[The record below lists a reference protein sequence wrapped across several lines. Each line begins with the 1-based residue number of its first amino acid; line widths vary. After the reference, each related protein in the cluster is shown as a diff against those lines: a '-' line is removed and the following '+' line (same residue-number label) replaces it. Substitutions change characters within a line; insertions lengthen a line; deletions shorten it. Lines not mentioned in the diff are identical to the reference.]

1 MINPDNN
8 AAIKGKSIEVL
19 RQRSAEVDG
28 NEVFETDQQVNH
40 HEDVNE
46 PEFGLLDSK
55 VYNEGNSNK
64 SRRRNRR
71 IDIDNLVTA
80 TDQAHQGLESLGAD
94 TLQITKDY
102 VELPAAVPDSGHLV
116 LESEIQFIDEKNG
129 KKTTKSV
136 ESWEPRTVRNEADAE
151 ADGEATTTT
160 KQVVAAADAWP
171 ARTLNTVSASRTQIG
186 LDKFLQTVKVAD
198 SRPTLVSSEEEP
210 MTGKKV
216 TTTKTILDTAP
227 AFADDGTPRFV
238 TTVKHAGKDRWLK
251 VVREI
256 DDSILT
262 TTYQE
267 YHPVEYF
274 FPSYLD
280 EDQPFIILDFAD
292 DRTIMNTLKSSSQRL
307 RVTCLFET
315 TYHATLPTL
324 SSIFQ
329 FKPVDITLR
338 TTDGFID
345 ERGVIT
351 DGATITIT
359 IDSNQT
365 KLAIQLQEK
374 EITFQEYMQLINGYE
389 AEFEF
394 PPSSPSTTEYKAL
407 MGTNVLIADDMIR
420 WKYNLYRRTKVWM
433 KIPDLDTN
441 LDGNLNYS

>member
-28 NEVFETDQQVNH
+28 NEVIETDQQVNH

-71 IDIDNLVTA
+71 INVDNLVTA

-94 TLQITKDY
+94 TLEISRSY
-102 VELPAAVPDSGHLV
+102 VELPGATPDSGHLV

-136 ESWEPRTVRNEADAE
+136 EAWQPRVTVNKADPE
-151 ADGEATTTT
+151 ADGEVTTTT
-160 KQVVAAADAWP
+160 QQVVAAADAWP
-171 ARTLNTVSASRTQIG
+171 ARTLNTVSAVRTQIG
-186 LDKFLQTVKVAD
+186 QDKFRQVVKVAD
-198 SRPTLVSSEEEP
+198 SRPTMVSSEEEP
-210 MTGKKV
+210 TTGKKV
-216 TTTKTILDTAP
+216 TTTRTILDSAP
-227 AFADDGTPRFV
+227 SFADDGTPRFV

-256 DDSILT
+256 DDSILST
-262 TTYQE
+262 TFQE
-267 YHPVEYF
+267 HHPVEYY
-274 FPSYLD
+274 FPAYLD

-292 DRTIMNTLKSSSQRL
+292 DRTIINTLKSSAQRL
-307 RVTCLFET
+307 RVPCLFET
-315 TYHATLPTL
+315 TYHTTLPTL
-324 SSIFQ
+324 STIFQ

-338 TTDGFID
+338 TTDGVVD
-345 ERGVIT
+345 ERGVLT

-359 IDSNQT
+359 VEANRD
-365 KLAIQLQEK
+365 KLSEQLQAGA
-374 EITFQEYMQLINGYE
+374 ITYAQYMAAVDGYD
-389 AEFEF
+389 AVFEF

-407 MGTNVLIADDMIR
+407 MDTVVLIADDMIR

-433 KIPDLDTN
+433 KIPDLATN
-441 LDGNLNYS
+441 LDGSLSYS